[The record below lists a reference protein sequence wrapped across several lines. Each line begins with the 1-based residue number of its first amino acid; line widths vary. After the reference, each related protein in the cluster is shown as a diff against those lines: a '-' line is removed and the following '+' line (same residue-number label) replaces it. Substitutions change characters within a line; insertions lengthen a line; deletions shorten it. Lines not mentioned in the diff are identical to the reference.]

1 MKLDNAVRSLRVMLR
16 ADTIIA
22 EIHLK
27 VLIARS
33 GLYAVAALVAAFGLV
48 MVGVGVFFALAEI
61 WGPVWAAVA
70 VGVGNLVL
78 ALIVILVAGQV
89 KPSRDLDFANEIH
102 KSAVESLAVE
112 LRSVENDVRGI
123 TSFVR
128 SPLQS
133 LLPTVAIPILG
144 MILGRFRKK

>member
-33 GLYAVAALVAAFGLV
+33 SLYAVAALVGAFGLV
-48 MVGVGVFFALAEI
+48 MVGVGIFFALAEV

-78 ALIVILVAGQV
+78 GILVVLIAGQV

-102 KSAVESLAVE
+102 KSAVEALAVE
-112 LRSVENDVRGI
+112 LRTVGDDMRGI
-123 TSFVR
+123 TNFVR

-133 LLPTVAIPILG
+133 LLPSVAMPILG
-144 MILGRFRKK
+144 LILGRFRKR